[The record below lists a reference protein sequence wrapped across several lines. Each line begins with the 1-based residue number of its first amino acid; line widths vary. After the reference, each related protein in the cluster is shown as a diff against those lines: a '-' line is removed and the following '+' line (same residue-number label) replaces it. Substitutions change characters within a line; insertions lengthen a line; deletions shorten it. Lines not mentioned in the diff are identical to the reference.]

1 MVSPLRSGRRSRVT
15 TGARSQFL
23 HGTPPEALHAESAS
37 PHAAGAL
44 APIFATMSAG
54 LHLLVAGLGV
64 LVVVRALE
72 GDAVSPGAAVVLT
85 CLFEAL
91 YFAGVPLR
99 ARFERRA
106 ADPRGTRGM
115 RAGLLW
121 LSGLAVLWAVLVA
134 LAADAAFLVFP
145 LFFLCLHLLPGGWG
159 PVAVLVSAL
168 VSVGALAAH
177 RGLTVGGVT
186 GPLVG
191 AAAAIVIGLGYRALF
206 REVHERQRLLDELL
220 AAQSQLAESQRRS
233 GIEAE
238 RTRMAAELHDTVA
251 QGLSS
256 IRLLLSAAER
266 RMDVA
271 AAPHA
276 AAAQAGTQEEAR
288 PAPPSGDGSEP
299 RPELRPESRP
309 DPRPESRSAAPGRE
323 EIALAKQTAAESL
336 AETRAFIRALAS
348 PALAVRALP
357 AALERLCA
365 SADAT
370 ARAQVLFRTDGTP
383 RELARAA
390 ETTLLRIVQGALGN
404 AVAHAEAAR
413 IVVTLTYLSRGAAVD
428 VVDDGIGF
436 DPAAVRVP
444 AESGSFGL
452 GMMRQR
458 AEEAG
463 GRLEVESRPGAG
475 TAVSAVFEDMPTTEA
490 DGAATEAGEG
500 AAEAG
505 EVAAGACDRTARPTD
520 GRRSA

>member
-1 MVSPLRSGRRSRVT
+1 MVSPLRFGRRSRVT
-15 TGARSQFL
+15 TGARRQSL
-23 HGTPPEALHAESAS
+23 RGTPPQALHAESAS

-106 ADPRGTRGM
+106 ADPRGARGM

-134 LAADAAFLVFP
+134 LAPDAAFLVFP

-266 RMDVA
+266 RMDAA

-299 RPELRPESRP
+299 RPELRPEL
-309 DPRPESRSAAPGRE
+309 RPESRSAAPGRE

-436 DPAAVRVP
+436 DPAGVRVP

-475 TAVSAVFEDMPTTEA
+475 TAVSAVFEDMSTTEA
-490 DGAATEAGEG
+490 DGAATETGEG